1 MPDAIRIDAVKY
13 KANLVSSLYS
23 VILEQAAN
31 ECSPD
36 LLNLISIARDLNQQ
50 ISQSLREKDEVSA

>member
-1 MPDAIRIDAVKY
+1 MSDAICIDAAKH
-13 KANLVSSLYS
+13 KASLVSSLYC

-36 LLNLISIARDLNQQ
+36 LLNLISIACDLNQQ
-50 ISQSLREKDEVSA
+50 ISQSLRDEDEVSA

>member
-1 MPDAIRIDAVKY
+1 MPDAIRIDAAKY
-13 KANLVSSLYS
+13 NAGLVSSLYS
-23 VILEQAAN
+23 VILDQACK

-36 LLNLISIARDLNQQ
+36 LLNLISIACDLNQQ